1 MAPSFQT
8 TKVVANITVLMNTN
22 EKAMTSISALPGRSN
37 VSPFFGIPLLLSSSM
52 LVGASG
58 RPGFLFDFL
67 SLSLSTSKIW
77 LPILGF
83 DGLGVASV
91 YRLRTRAALSLSL
104 AVNGALFAEPLLLG
118 STGSLGGSST
128 DVVVM
133 ELSFVSERDKTSLVL
148 LENDKL
154 VELFRE
160 MWNVKGQGFN
170 GVA

>member
-22 EKAMTSISALPGRSN
+22 EKAMTSISALPGRSK

-104 AVNGALFAEPLLLG
+104 AVNGALFVD
-118 STGSLGGSST
+118 STGSLA
-128 DVVVM
+128 VVM
-133 ELSFVSERDKTSLVL
+133 ELLFVSEQDRTNLLL
-148 LENDKL
+148 LESNKL
-154 VELFRE
+154 VEP
-160 MWNVKGQGFN
+160 WNKKGQGFN